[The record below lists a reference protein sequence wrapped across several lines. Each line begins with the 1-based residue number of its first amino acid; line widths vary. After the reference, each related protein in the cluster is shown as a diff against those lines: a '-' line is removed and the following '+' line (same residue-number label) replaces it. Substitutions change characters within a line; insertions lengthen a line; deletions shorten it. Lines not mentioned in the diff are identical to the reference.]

1 MAINWYAIMVTCGTE
16 ARAIDALNQY
26 RDDLGMARNTVNLT
40 AWTPMRTLKPR
51 RRALSKKSE
60 FRQVALFPGYIFAQ
74 CDLDQSKTAAPIIT
88 SKTGARFVRDGV
100 GLPAKIPDAALRAFM
115 RLEAM
120 GRYDEIRD
128 MSERFAALIG
138 NSLIMPD
145 GPLAGWAVT
154 VERAID
160 DETVEVCGETAL
172 GKFRAPL
179 TVTPQMLGVG

>member
-1 MAINWYAIMVTCGTE
+1 MAVNWYALMVTCGSE
-16 ARAIDALNQY
+16 AKAIEALNQY
-26 RDDLGMARNTVNLT
+26 CDDLGMARNTMHLT

-88 SKTGARFVRDGV
+88 SKTAARFVRDGV
-100 GLPAKIPDAALRAFM
+100 GLPAKIPDNALRAFM

-128 MSERFAALIG
+128 MSERLDK
-138 NSLIMPD
+138 LLKTTVVLED
-145 GPLAGWAVT
+145 GAFQGWVVRLVEKIEGKEAFHAVA
-154 VERAID
+154 VNDSRVKA
-160 DETVEVCGETAL
+160 VVH
-172 GKFRAPL
+172 
-179 TVTPQMLGVG
+179 VTPQMLGVG